1 VLAGKVEVGLNPSNR
16 FLMQVK
22 MLRDAWRLA
31 IETLSWIELQ
41 RLGERL
47 ALNRA
52 AKQLGI
58 KDPKAI
64 GLAHRLVSETLRK
77 KNYID
82 FLLNSAL
89 APWSLNDFKLG
100 LRAFLR
106 LYIHETKMMDENH
119 PDYAARIARLGRSI
133 LGWRELN
140 DAEEVLGEILSINLD
155 SALKGLDEVEKVG
168 LLTYHP
174 PWFVRYCFRLLGR
187 KEALMFL
194 EKASEIPTT
203 YIRLNTLKASE
214 ENLLKKI
221 DDEKIVLEKVQ
232 QLKHTYRLV
241 QSKKPLSRTESFRQG
256 FFYLQ
261 DKASCLAAEISDP
274 KAGATVLDVCAAPG
288 AKTTYLAQ
296 LMENSGEIISVDYS
310 KRRIKVWKRETE
322 RMGAKIASPI
332 IADARKLL
340 SLNLPADLVVLD
352 PPCTSTGTFGKT
364 PDAKWR
370 LTKRSILG
378 MARIQ
383 GEMIEHCAKYTREG
397 GFLVYST
404 CSITVEEN
412 EMVIERFLKLHPE
425 FKLVDTIPKIGLP
438 GLRGLNKCQRLYPH
452 IHECNGFFVAKLM
465 KETA

>member
-1 VLAGKVEVGLNPSNR
+1 
-16 FLMQVK
+16 
-22 MLRDAWRLA
+22 MLRDAWTLA

-52 AKQLGI
+52 TKQLKI

-64 GLAHRLVSETLRK
+64 GLAHRLVAETLRR

-82 FLLNSAL
+82 FLVNSVL
-89 APWSLNDFKLG
+89 APRSLNDFKLG
-100 LRAFLR
+100 PRAFLR
-106 LYIHETKMMDENH
+106 LYVYETKIMDGNLEK
-119 PDYAARIARLGRSI
+119 AARISRMGRSI
-133 LGWRELN
+133 LGWRELK
-140 DAEEVLGEILSINLD
+140 DVEEVLGKILSINPD
-155 SALKGLDEVEKVG
+155 SALKGLDAVERVG

-174 PWFVRYCFRLLGR
+174 PWFVKYCFRLLGR

-194 EKASEIPTT
+194 EKATEIPPT
-203 YIRLNTLKASE
+203 YVRLNTLKAPE
-214 ENLLKKI
+214 EMLLKKI
-221 DDEKIVLEKVQ
+221 EDEKVVLEKVQ

-241 QSKKPLSRTESFRQG
+241 QSKRPLTRTRSFRQG

-274 KAGATVLDVCAAPG
+274 KAGTTVLDVCAAPG

-296 LMENSGEIISVDYS
+296 LMDNRGAIISVDYS
-310 KRRIKVWKRETE
+310 KRRIKVWKGETE
-322 RMGAKIASPI
+322 RMGTKIASPI
-332 IADARKLL
+332 VADARKPLP
-340 SLNLPADLVVLD
+340 LNLAADLVILD

-370 LTKRSILG
+370 LTKRSISG
-378 MARIQ
+378 MAKIQ
-383 GEMIEHCAKYTREG
+383 GEMIEHCAGYTKEG

-412 EMVIERFLKLHPE
+412 EMVIEKFLKLHPE
-425 FKLVDTIPKIGLP
+425 FKLVDMIPKIGLP
-438 GLRGLNKCQRLYPH
+438 GLRGLTKCQRLYPH
-452 IHECNGFFVAKLM
+452 IHECNGFFVAKLI
-465 KETA
+465 KEKA